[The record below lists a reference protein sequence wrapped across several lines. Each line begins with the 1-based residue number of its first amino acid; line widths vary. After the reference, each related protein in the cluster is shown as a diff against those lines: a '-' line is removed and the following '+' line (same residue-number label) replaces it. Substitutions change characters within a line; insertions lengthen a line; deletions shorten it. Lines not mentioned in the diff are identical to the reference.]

1 MEGASQL
8 QDKSCL
14 ALGGDKDRFRSDKVS
29 DFSRDPKGYY
39 TTLGVPDNAD
49 ADAIKSAFR
58 SKAKRLHPDINPS
71 PIAAKQF
78 HRLNEAYEI
87 LSDAD
92 KRAAYDKKRPKPK
105 KKPEKRTEKK
115 PQPDPKQTKRPEPK
129 AAKKPAAE
137 SAPKSKNNTKGG
149 ENRATGT
156 KPTSSIS
163 PEVCQ
168 CGNVTA
174 QPRYVVFDMVAGQ
187 GFSVKRK
194 EVSGIYCRTCAD
206 RAALKASLITWVTG
220 WWAIPNGPKET
231 IKALWSNIRGGRKPA
246 DRNTRLLVRQAKAFK
261 ERGDLTLA
269 RGTAEQALTFARTPE
284 LRKEVDTLL
293 LSLSAHNPKHLRTR
307 WEKPG
312 WAPIVQL
319 APVIAL
325 VVWGSLSFAMSTPIS
340 LTEWITTTVSGGP
353 GISADDIVIV
363 QTEALNVRTGPSQ
376 DYQVLLI
383 LPKGTQISVVEI
395 SPGGSWAR
403 VKAPDGTE
411 GFVPIRAV
419 KTVP

>member
-1 MEGASQL
+1 M
-8 QDKSCL
+8 
-14 ALGGDKDRFRSDKVS
+14 S

-39 TTLGVPDNAD
+39 TTLGVPDDAD
-49 ADAIKSAFR
+49 AEAIKSAFR

-87 LSDAD
+87 LSDTN

-105 KKPEKRTEKK
+105 KAAEKK
-115 PQPDPKQTKRPEPK
+115 PPSNPKQAKKPEPK

-137 SAPKSKNNTKGG
+137 STPKPKNNTKGG
-149 ENRATGT
+149 ESKATGT
-156 KPTSSIS
+156 KPAPSIS

-174 QPRYVVFDMVAGQ
+174 QPRYVIFDMVAGQ
-187 GFSVKRK
+187 GLSVKHK

-206 RAALKASLITWVTG
+206 RAALKASLITWITG
-220 WWAIPNGPKET
+220 WWAIPSGPKET
-231 IKALWSNIRGGRKPA
+231 VKALLNNVRGGRKPA
-246 DRNTRLLVRQAKAFK
+246 DRNTRLLVKQAKAFK

-269 RGTAEQALTFARTPE
+269 RGTAEQALAFARTPD

-307 WEKPG
+307 WDKPG
-312 WAPIVQL
+312 WAPVAQL
-319 APVIAL
+319 APVIA
-325 VVWGSLSFAMSTPIS
+325 VVLWGSLSLSMSTPVS
-340 LTEWITTTVSGGP
+340 LTEWVTTTLSGGP
-353 GISADDIVIV
+353 AISANDIVTV

-383 LPKGTQISVVEI
+383 LAKNTQVSVIEI

-403 VKAPDGTE
+403 VKTPDGTE
-411 GFVPIRAV
+411 GFVPVRAI
-419 KTVP
+419 KPAL